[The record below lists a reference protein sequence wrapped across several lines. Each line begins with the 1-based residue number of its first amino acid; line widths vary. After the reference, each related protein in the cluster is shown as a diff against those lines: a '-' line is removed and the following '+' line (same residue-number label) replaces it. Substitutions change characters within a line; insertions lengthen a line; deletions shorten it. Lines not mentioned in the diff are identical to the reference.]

1 MKDLLMSM
9 QKTQSKPMGFVLVSL
24 LGISAMLHGLSGR
37 ASDEAAMTE
46 GREIA
51 ADRNRGNCYSCHMA
65 DGAEMTGNGGPPLMQ
80 MQLRF
85 PEREVLKAQ
94 IADPRTRNP
103 NTVMPPYGAHGILT
117 ERELDLVVD
126 YIHSL

>member
-1 MKDLLMSM
+1 MR
-9 QKTQSKPMGFVLVSL
+9 FVLVPL
-24 LGISAMLHGLSGR
+24 LGFSAAFHGLSGW
-37 ASDEAAMTE
+37 AADETAIAE
-46 GREIA
+46 GQEIA

-103 NTVMPPYGAHGILT
+103 NTVMPPYGAHGILS